1 MVAATLVRAP
11 LVDQAIAH
19 LRDQIANGEWGLG
32 DRLPAEPALAQQ
44 MGVGRST
51 VREAVRVLSH
61 AGVLE
66 VRQGAGTF
74 VRATTSPSDFA
85 VRLQRAEA
93 VEVYE
98 VRRALE
104 VEAAG
109 LAALRRTPGDLAV
122 IDKALARRTAARKK
136 NDERGFLTADLAF
149 HKAVVDAAHNPLL
162 SALYASSIAA
172 IARAIDDVVAD
183 PSMTTD
189 SRALHEKLAQ
199 AVRRKDQRA
208 AITAVRRHLDGTH
221 EALQKLVKT

>member
-1 MVAATLVRAP
+1 MADALVRAP

-19 LRDQIANGEWGLG
+19 LRDQIATGKWGVG
-32 DRLPAEPALAQQ
+32 DRLPAEPVLAQH

-51 VREAVRVLSH
+51 VREAVRVLAH

-85 VRLQRAEA
+85 IRLQRAA
-93 VEVYE
+93 ALEVYE

-109 LAALRRTPGDLAV
+109 LAALRRTAGDLAA
-122 IDKALARRTAARKK
+122 IDALVRRMQAHKK
-136 NDERGFLTADLAF
+136 GDERTYLAADLAF

-162 SALYASSIAA
+162 SALYGSSIAA
-172 IARAIDDVVAD
+172 IARAIEDVVTD
-183 PSMTTD
+183 PSMTQD
-189 SRALHEKLAQ
+189 HSALHDKLALASRQ
-199 AVRRKDQRA
+199 KDQHA
-208 AITAVRRHLDGTH
+208 AITAVRRHLDGTYD
-221 EALQKLVKT
+221 ALANLVNA

>member
-1 MVAATLVRAP
+1 MADALVRAP

-19 LRDQIANGEWGLG
+19 LRDQIATGRWGVG
-32 DRLPAEPALAQQ
+32 DRLPAEPVLAQH

-51 VREAVRVLSH
+51 VREAVRVLAH

-85 VRLQRAEA
+85 IRLQRAA
-93 VEVYE
+93 ALEVYE

-109 LAALRRTPGDLAV
+109 LAALRRTADDLAA
-122 IDKALARRTAARKK
+122 IDHALVRRMEAHKK
-136 NDERGFLTADLAF
+136 GDERTYLAADLAF

-162 SALYASSIAA
+162 SALYGSSIAA
-172 IARAIDDVVAD
+172 IARAIEDVVTD
-183 PSMTTD
+183 PSMTKD
-189 SRALHEKLAQ
+189 HSALHDKLALAIRQ
-199 AVRRKDQRA
+199 KDQHA

-221 EALQKLVKT
+221 DALANLVNA